1 MVYILKVTIMTTGLR
16 NQQGMALGYVFGLV
30 ALLAILGAMLVQG
43 GGIKQSA
50 VEQKRKT
57 DTLVAQAN
65 LIRNAL
71 FLCRVSYPAGGASG
85 GTDNTFPATT
95 TDLPNSQCPGSNSL
109 KIFGEV
115 SEILYP
121 KQLDGFTAW
130 ALTNDATGVSIS
142 TQLSNASDINGQA
155 AIGLAEDELGEWQAT
170 ATADTLTYYIK
181 K

>member
-1 MVYILKVTIMTTGLR
+1 MTTRLR

-50 VEQKRKT
+50 VEQKRAT
-57 DTLVAQAN
+57 DTLVAQAH

-71 FLCRVSYPAGGASG
+71 FLCRVSYPTGGASG

-95 TDLPNSQCPGSNSL
+95 TDLPNSECPGSNSL
-109 KIFGEV
+109 KIFGGV

-121 KQLDGFTAW
+121 KQLDGFSAW
-130 ALTNDATGVSIS
+130 SLTNDATGVSIT
-142 TQLSNASDINGQA
+142 TQLTNASDLNRKTA
-155 AIGLAEDELGEWQAT
+155 LELAVDELGEWQAT
-170 ATADTLTYYIK
+170 STADSLTYYIK